1 MKALYFPLGAEIR
14 LAVLFKVRSLLRN
27 LLIIVII
34 WGLAGFSWGLIKDS

>member
-27 LLIIVII
+27 LLQIN
-34 WGLAGFSWGLIKDS
+34 KQTY